1 MTEEPQQQHWDR
13 VYSDKAPSEVSWF
26 QSEPRPSLA
35 ALTRFDVPRTTPFV
49 DIGGG
54 ASNLVDA
61 LLASGWSDV
70 TVVDIAAPAL
80 EAAQARLGEAAAG
93 VHWENADITRWNP
106 AHRYGVWH
114 DRAVFHFLTEP
125 EQRDAYRRALLART
139 APDALVIIATF
150 APDGPEKCSGLPV
163 QRHDA
168 ASLAA
173 ALGSAFTLLDDWR
186 EEHLTPWG
194 AAQKFI
200 WCMFKRDSD

>member
-1 MTEEPQQQHWDR
+1 MTEEPRQHWDR

-35 ALTRFDVPRTTPFV
+35 ALARFDVPHTTPFV

-61 LLASGWSDV
+61 LLANGWSDV

-80 EAAQARLGEAAAG
+80 EAAQARLGEAAVG
-93 VHWENADITRWNP
+93 VHWEVGDITRWNP
-106 AHRYGVWH
+106 RHRYGVWH

-125 EQRDAYRRALLART
+125 EQRDAYRRALLAGT
-139 APDALVIIATF
+139 APDALVIIANF

-173 ALGSAFTLLDDWR
+173 ALGSAFTLLDNWR
-186 EEHLTPWG
+186 EEHVTPWG
-194 AAQKFI
+194 DAQKI
-200 WCMFKRDSD
+200 SWCVFRREK

>member
-1 MTEEPQQQHWDR
+1 MTEEPQQHWDR
-13 VYSDKAPSEVSWF
+13 VYSGKAPSEVSWF

-35 ALTRFDVPRTTPFV
+35 ALARFDVPHTTPFV

-54 ASNLVDA
+54 ASNLVDG
-61 LLASGWSDV
+61 LLAGGWRDV

-80 EAAQARLGEAAAG
+80 AAAQDRLGDPAAG
-93 VHWENADITRWNP
+93 VHWEVADITRWNP
-106 AHRYGVWH
+106 PRRYGVWH

-125 EQRDAYRRALLART
+125 EQRDAYRRALLAGT

-173 ALGSAFTLLDDWR
+173 ALGSEFTLLGDWR

-200 WCMFKRDSD
+200 WCVFRRDSD

>member
-1 MTEEPQQQHWDR
+1 MTGQPQEHWGR
-13 VYSDKAPSEVSWF
+13 VYSDKAPGDVSWF
-26 QSEPRPSLA
+26 QSEPRHSLD
-35 ALTRFDVPRTTPFV
+35 ALVRFGLPATTPFV

-54 ASNLVDA
+54 ASTLVDA
-61 LLASGWSDV
+61 LLVRGWSDV

-80 EAAQARLGEAAAG
+80 AAAQARLGEKAAR
-93 VHWENADITRWNP
+93 VQWEVADITRWNP
-106 AHRYGVWH
+106 PRRYGVWH

-125 EQRDAYRRALLART
+125 EQQTAFRRALLAGT
-139 APDALVIIATF
+139 APDAHVIIATF

-173 ALGSAFTLLDDWR
+173 ALGSEFTLLDDWR

-194 AAQKFI
+194 TAQKFI
-200 WCMFKRDSD
+200 WCVFQRADD